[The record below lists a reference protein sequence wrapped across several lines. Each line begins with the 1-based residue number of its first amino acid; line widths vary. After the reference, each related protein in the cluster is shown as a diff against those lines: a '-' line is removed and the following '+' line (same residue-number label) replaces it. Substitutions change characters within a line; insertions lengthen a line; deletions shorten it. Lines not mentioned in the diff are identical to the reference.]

1 MLSQARSRAGKRGR
15 EEGRGEYSK
24 KCCVLCAGA
33 ALLPAEMRTTN
44 FIHFFEIA
52 RVAPINRQVCAITG
66 KPRPAACCWWVQ
78 KAKEVDEHLATCSRF
93 TPDLHFGAAALQE
106 AAAFNARDR
115 NSLTRLGWV
124 PALPGGWEFATHSSN
139 EGALVASGSQSF
151 TPASF
156 PPCSPVPFSL
166 AQLAVTFPLC
176 FNRLLSVSLNAG
188 KRVFYVPCKRAKGME
203 QWGEGGV
210 PARCLAT

>member
-1 MLSQARSRAGKRGR
+1 MVLSQASSRVGKRGR

-124 PALPGGWEFATHSSN
+124 PALPRGGGVCHAQQQLRGTCGIRQPKLH
-139 EGALVASGSQSF
+139 
-151 TPASF
+151 
-156 PPCSPVPFSL
+156 PC
-166 AQLAVTFPLC
+166 
-176 FNRLLSVSLNAG
+176 LLSPLFPYS
-188 KRVFYVPCKRAKGME
+188 FFPCTT
-203 QWGEGGV
+203 
-210 PARCLAT
+210 RCHISFMLQPSAECFA